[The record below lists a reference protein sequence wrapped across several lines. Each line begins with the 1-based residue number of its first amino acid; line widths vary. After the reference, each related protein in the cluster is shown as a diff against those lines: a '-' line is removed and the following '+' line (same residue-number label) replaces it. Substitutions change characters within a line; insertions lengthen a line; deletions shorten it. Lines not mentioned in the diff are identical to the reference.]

1 MTELER
7 EVQLRQA
14 QEAALKEAV
23 RDLQREIDRLRL
35 AGKTGGRAGA
45 VLCPW
50 LGVCLS
56 HPVGLLWALC
66 HEHSHRVPVAWLVQ
80 LTWSA

>member
-1 MTELER
+1 M
-7 EVQLRQA
+7 QLRQA

-35 AGKTGGRAGA
+35 AGKTGGEAGA

-50 LGVCLS
+50 LVVCLS
-56 HPVGLLWALC
+56 HPVGLL
-66 HEHSHRVPVAWLVQ
+66 
-80 LTWSA
+80 